1 MISAGARRVA
11 GVLGLI
17 LTLFL
22 VLAACSGLLLSVLC
36 DDALRERIVTD
47 PEVLEAEL
55 GQIERKVQEASAAYG
70 LEWEE
75 IMQTLM
81 PDVLSPLNL
90 RASRRI
96 SELLRNGR
104 LEEAPVLDG
113 AVLEEMLQESG
124 VVIDEDVRENAGLLL
139 QETGKAVT
147 ETVLGL
153 RDLLLRAGVKTL
165 KGSMNL
171 PAMSAALQRLPVLF
185 GMLCLLLTGL
195 IALTVSR
202 RISVSFRYIGAALA
216 AAGIL
221 TVLCGGLVR
230 LANIGGGLAAVSP
243 MLAAEY
249 RLLTGQMWLRT
260 GILAGGMILAGVLAF
275 WAGGITLRRAKRG

>member
-75 IMQTLM
+75 IMQTLT

-96 SELLRNGR
+96 SELLLNGR
-104 LEEAPVLDG
+104 LEEAPVLDA

-124 VVIDEDVRENAGLLL
+124 VVIDEDVRENAGLLM

-185 GMLCLLLTGL
+185 GMICLLLTGFL
-195 IALTVSR
+195 ALTVSR

-221 TVLCGGLVR
+221 
-230 LANIGGGLAAVSP
+230 
-243 MLAAEY
+243 
-249 RLLTGQMWLRT
+249 
-260 GILAGGMILAGVLAF
+260 AGGMILAGVLAF
-275 WAGGITLRRAKRG
+275 WAGGLTLRRAKRG